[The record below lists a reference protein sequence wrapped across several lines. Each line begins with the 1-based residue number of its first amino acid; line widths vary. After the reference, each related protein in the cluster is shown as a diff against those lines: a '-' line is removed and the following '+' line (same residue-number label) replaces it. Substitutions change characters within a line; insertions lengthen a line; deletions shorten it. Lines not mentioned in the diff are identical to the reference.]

1 MQAGCQ
7 RFESAIL
14 HVLFFLWTMTRE
26 QRKNSRNYR
35 FGGFSVTSTNILLLI
50 SELEGSYQHLKYMG
64 FKEDMDTIE
73 EIKGRYYK
81 LYRQISKEEKNNNP
95 L

>member
-1 MQAGCQ
+1 
-7 RFESAIL
+7 
-14 HVLFFLWTMTRE
+14 VTRE
-26 QRKNSRNYR
+26 QRKDSRNYK
-35 FGGFSVTSTNILLLI
+35 FGGFSVTSTNLLLLI

-64 FKEDMDTIE
+64 FKEDMETLE

-81 LYRQISKEEKNNNP
+81 LYFKKSKEEKSNG

>member
-1 MQAGCQ
+1 
-7 RFESAIL
+7 
-14 HVLFFLWTMTRE
+14 MTRE
-26 QRKNSRNYR
+26 QRKHSCNYK
-35 FGGFSVTSTNILLLI
+35 FGGFSVTSTNLLLLL

-64 FKEDMDTIE
+64 FKEDMETLE

-81 LYRQISKEEKNNNP
+81 LYFKKSKEEKENG